1 MPLHR
6 LSNTQKQWHLLE
18 YSIGVNYMPLN
29 GIFLLLGLYSKPID
43 FFLNDS
49 EYLTVGAA
57 KADREI

>member
-1 MPLHR
+1 
-6 LSNTQKQWHLLE
+6 
-18 YSIGVNYMPLN
+18 MPLN

-57 KADREI
+57 KADREIWIMSLPQENKTSWVGIG